1 MKLKKSDVKKGE
13 AKMMD
18 RKIRESEKKDKKQ
31 DAKMIKDK
39 IKKGK

>member
-1 MKLKKSDVKKGE
+1 
-13 AKMMD
+13 MMD